1 MQVPIAESCFADTSA
16 DLLPAADQV
25 SQRRGVWVDPQ
36 LDVAHKCSYD
46 KKIYADGES
55 WKPRDS
61 NLACVTCSCKV
72 RYKGEIGKIQV
83 FLGLELIIIFSSL
96 CFKDKGIAAFIW
108 GHNSGLQ
115 KSYLVKIITQYRPE
129 NTLMNVPITCLY
141 MVD

>member
-72 RYKGEIGKIQV
+72 RNRNGLSV
-83 FLGLELIIIFSSL
+83 FRSITDNNLELSVLLGQGHSSIYSGSL
-96 CFKDKGIAAFIW
+96 LRLTKFI
-108 GHNSGLQ
+108 SG
-115 KSYLVKIITQYRPE
+115 E
-129 NTLMNVPITCLY
+129 NHHRVETREHLN
-141 MVD
+141 